1 MTNAKKK
8 VHINSISL
16 GVLDSCGQKAS
27 KDDKEPGSCSNE
39 SKTHTHSRHPGDDG
53 QIPARET
60 NPKSTVYVWTLAVFA
75 AIGGFRFG
83 YDTGVVSGA
92 MLLLKKEFSLSSV
105 WQELIVSITIG
116 GAFLAALVGGFLND
130 LLGRKKMT
138 VVGSFV
144 FTSGA
149 VVLCAAQNK
158 EMLAAGRLIVGFG
171 IGFASMTV
179 PVYIA
184 ESAPL
189 YLRGRLVT
197 INAGFITG
205 GSLVAS
211 LVDGA
216 FSYMKHDG
224 WRYMLGLAAV
234 PSVVQLIG
242 FIFLPESPRWL
253 MKKGLEQR
261 ARDVLVKMRG
271 TDDVDEEM
279 DEMKTEIDLEKANV
293 NKNGIV
299 FIRMLK
305 TPSVRR
311 ALIVG
316 CGLQLFQQLCGINTV
331 MYYSATIIKMA
342 GINDDTTA
350 IWLSA
355 LTAGINFL
363 FTIVGVWLVE
373 RLGRRKLVLGSLFG
387 TTLSLV
393 LLAVSFQLAAFNSP
407 EITMFDHSDN
417 VTECSSYRWCEDC
430 IENTGCGFCFT
441 GSVGST
447 NGSCL
452 AVDPADDE
460 RSKYSTC
467 GNDTIPAGFTWTQ
480 NYCPTSYSWM
490 AILGLALYLMFFA
503 PGMGPMPW
511 TINSEIH
518 PLWARSTGN
527 ALSAATNWIFN
538 LLVSMTFLTMTETI
552 TKYGTY
558 WLFVGISVAG
568 LAFFIVF
575 LPETKGRKLEDVEE
589 LFSRPWSMCC
599 VTTEPDAEN
608 STSKPISVK

>member
-1 MTNAKKK
+1 MFDATEKVQINSGNISANGDQKRMTDKSKAISYQSNGPQT
-8 VHINSISL
+8 HINTNYPGYSGHTPST
-16 GVLDSCGQKAS
+16 
-27 KDDKEPGSCSNE
+27 KESNSE
-39 SKTHTHSRHPGDDG
+39 
-53 QIPARET
+53 
-60 NPKSTVYVWTLAVFA
+60 STVYVWTLAFFA
-75 AIGGFRFG
+75 AIGGFLFG

-92 MLLLKKEFSLSSV
+92 MLLIKKEFGLSSL

-130 LLGRKKMT
+130 LIGRKKMT
-138 VVGSFV
+138 IVASFV
-144 FTSGA
+144 
-149 VVLCAAQNK
+149 C
-158 EMLAAGRLIVGFG
+158 
-171 IGFASMTV
+171 FASMTV

-184 ESAPL
+184 ESAPFH
-189 YLRGRLVT
+189 LRGRLVT
-197 INAGFITG
+197 INNMFITG
-205 GSLVAS
+205 GQLVAS

-216 FSYMKHDG
+216 FSYMEHNG

-261 ARDVLVKMRG
+261 ARNVLVKMRG
-271 TDDVDEEM
+271 TTDVEEEM
-279 DEMKTEIDLEKANV
+279 DEMKIEFEQEKANV

-299 FIRMLK
+299 FIRILK
-305 TPSVRR
+305 TPPVRR

-316 CGLQLFQQLCGINTV
+316 CSLQLFQQLCGINTV

-342 GINDDTTA
+342 GINNDTTA
-350 IWLSA
+350 IWLAA

-363 FTIVGVWLVE
+363 FTLVGVWLVE
-373 RLGRRKLVLGSLFG
+373 RLGRRKLLLLSLFG
-387 TTLSLV
+387 TMLSLV
-393 LLAVSFQLAAFNSP
+393 VLAVSFQLAAFNSP
-407 EITMFDHSDN
+407 EITTFDHSTN
-417 VTECSSYRWCEDC
+417 ATECSSYRWCEDC
-430 IENTGCGFCFT
+430 IENSGCGFCFT

-452 AVDPADDE
+452 VVDPADDE
-460 RSKYSTC
+460 RSKDGTC
-467 GNDTIPAGFTWTQ
+467 GNATLPAGFTWSH

-490 AILGLALYLMFFA
+490 AILGLALYLMCFA

-527 ALSAATNWIFN
+527 ALSAATNWVFN

-558 WLFVGISVAG
+558 WLFVGISVVG
-568 LAFFIVF
+568 LVFFLVF
-575 LPETKGRKLEDVEE
+575 LPETKGSKLEDVEE
-589 LFSRPWSMCC
+589 LFSRPWSSCC
-599 VTTEPDAEN
+599 STSEDVSVAEK
-608 STSKPISVK
+608 STSKPISEKF